1 MHKLNYDPF
10 SFSKQLNTTIGFEPI
25 IKKLA
30 EMTESM
36 PKIPTYPPYN
46 IRQVDE
52 NKYVIEMAVAGF
64 GKQDIELELQD
75 GKLTVKGSVTTDDG
89 DYLYKGIADR
99 AFTRHFTLADTV
111 EVKNADLIN
120 GMLKIWLER
129 FIPEHKKPKK
139 IPINTGAVGS
149 SEVVDVPEGA
159 NGPGGPQGPKPDT
172 ATQQFLSEKYSDK

>member
-1 MHKLNYDPF
+1 MNKLLFDPF
-10 SFSKQLNTTIGFEPI
+10 SFSKAAVGFDDVFKRLTDLSEN
-25 IKKLA
+25 L
-30 EMTESM
+30 

-46 IRQVDE
+46 IKKVDE

-64 GKQDIELELQD
+64 GRQDIELELQD
-75 GKLTVKGSVTTDDG
+75 GILSIAGSVKSDEG
-89 DYLYKGIADR
+89 ADYLYKGIADR
-99 AFTRHFTLADTV
+99 AFTRKFTLADTV

-129 FIPEHKKPKK
+129 FIPEEKKPKK

-149 SEVVDVPEGA
+149 EDHVEIPAGA

-172 ATQQFLSEKYSDK
+172 STQQFLSEKYSDK

>member
-25 IKKLA
+25 IKKLV

-46 IRQVDE
+46 IKKVED

-75 GKLTVKGSVTTDDG
+75 GTLTIKGNISADDSE
-89 DYLYKGIADR
+89 YIYKGIAER
-99 AFTRHFTLADTV
+99 AFTRQFTLADTV
-111 EVKNADLIN
+111 EIKNADLIN

-129 FIPEHKKPKK
+129 FIPEEKKPKK
-139 IPINTGAVGS
+139 IHINGAPLDADAQS
-149 SEVVDVPEGA
+149 AQAS
-159 NGPGGPQGPKPDT
+159 
-172 ATQQFLSEKYSDK
+172 TQQFLSEKYGDK